1 MLRFARNDAFGTADL
16 LKVIKRHH
24 TIWKTKMTFKKNN
37 VIITFIILTSL
48 VLLACQKGVP
58 REALMFTPESLADRQ
73 LQTRVFETDNEGK
86 LLEAS
91 AGVLQDLGFTI
102 DESEVRCGVIVC
114 SKDRDVTE
122 IYNVGLSIIA
132 SIFFID
138 YEYAT
143 RQKVLASLVTRP
155 LGEKK
160 IAVRITFQHLVWDTQ
175 KDLIKNERI
184 NDPHI
189 YQNFF
194 SKLSKSVFLTAQE
207 I

>member
-1 MLRFARNDAFGTADL
+1 MNFRNHVAIAVILILMIL
-16 LKVIKRHH
+16 LQ
-24 TIWKTKMTFKKNN
+24 F
-37 VIITFIILTSL
+37 
-48 VLLACQKGVP
+48 ACQKGVP

-122 IYNVGLSIIA
+122 IYDVGLSIIA
-132 SIFFID
+132 SIFFVD

-184 NDPHI
+184 NDPYI
-189 YQNFF
+189 YQKFF

>member
-1 MLRFARNDAFGTADL
+1 
-16 LKVIKRHH
+16 
-24 TIWKTKMTFKKNN
+24 MTFKKNN
-37 VIITFIILTSL
+37 GIITFIILTSL
-48 VLLACQKGVP
+48 ALLACQKGVP

-102 DESEVRCGVIVC
+102 DESEVRCGVIIC

-122 IYNVGLSIIA
+122 IYDVGLSMIA

-155 LGEKK
+155 LEGKK

>member
-1 MLRFARNDAFGTADL
+1 MNFRNHVAIAVILILMIL
-16 LKVIKRHH
+16 LQ
-24 TIWKTKMTFKKNN
+24 F
-37 VIITFIILTSL
+37 
-48 VLLACQKGVP
+48 ACQKGVP

-122 IYNVGLSIIA
+122 IFDVGLSIIA

-155 LGEKK
+155 LGGKK

-189 YQNFF
+189 YQKFF

>member
-1 MLRFARNDAFGTADL
+1 MNFRNHVAIAVILILMIL
-16 LKVIKRHH
+16 LQ
-24 TIWKTKMTFKKNN
+24 F
-37 VIITFIILTSL
+37 
-48 VLLACQKGVP
+48 ACQKGVP

-122 IYNVGLSIIA
+122 IYDVGLSIIA

-184 NDPHI
+184 NDPDI
-189 YQNFF
+189 YQKFF